1 MLSNNIPLHNNCYSF
16 TVKLCFTV
24 HCDKIKEAC
33 GKKEGGTMRNMKIQ
47 LVAQLHPCQIGILND
62 KYPKKHEKFIESTVV
77 FTILNKN

>member
-47 LVAQLHPCQIGILND
+47 LVAQLHPC
-62 KYPKKHEKFIESTVV
+62 
-77 FTILNKN
+77 